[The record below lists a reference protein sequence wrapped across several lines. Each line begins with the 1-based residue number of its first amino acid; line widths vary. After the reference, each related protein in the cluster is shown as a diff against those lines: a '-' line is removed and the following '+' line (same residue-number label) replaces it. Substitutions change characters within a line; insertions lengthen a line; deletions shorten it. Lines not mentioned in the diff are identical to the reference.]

1 MLTVTACVGAS
12 GASRMRRPR
21 TFIRRRFKTGMVLLK
36 PWMTQG
42 KAVIMPFR
50 DDMGI

>member
-1 MLTVTACVGAS
+1 MLTVTACVGVS

-21 TFIRRRFKTGMVLLK
+21 TFIRRRFKARMALLK